1 MAGSIKRVPTGDDV
15 LAHAR
20 SRAHTVQAHVQLDEG
35 LHAPGQA
42 APATMRTAQSVDGG
56 AGVPSLYGSP
66 LEPSWT
72 IRRPELTA
80 VLDDGRAVTI
90 VRGGSGFGKTMLV
103 AQWAA
108 RAATAG
114 VWIDVD
120 DDVSDRLTFW
130 ARLFAMVQDSGQ
142 APLDEKWLPS
152 PDQIMAGGDL
162 RRHLIRFASHFSAPF
177 VIVIDNAHDLGD
189 GAVED
194 DVRAMLRVTDRLR
207 VVIVTRGMSSFDRK
221 EHGADLDIVEIEP
234 RRLLFTARECALVI
248 VRSVLTVDAKLAHEV
263 HAITGG
269 MPLATRLVAE
279 LLDGTNRLST
289 SRETD
294 AVIDRVAEALVA
306 SAGVPGGPEEEEFW
320 SFLQRAS
327 LLDGVTADEAAR
339 LGGAHRHAAREWLDR
354 ARSLGFG
361 FWESDGDEP
370 RFHFVPI
377 TARVLERS
385 ATPPDRSNTANA
397 EAAAAE
403 VLWSRGDARAAWARA
418 VRTEQFALAER
429 ILRESF
435 TIVSDDV
442 PSAFEPL
449 LAVGT
454 SKLRRFPFLTAL
466 LGVAHARSGNGR
478 AVGSAYLSNAE
489 QFARSRM
496 AEASGDERLA
506 MLAVRLVALRLDGRW
521 APALSVA
528 ADVSAAAE
536 RAELDHRRHT
546 PDVLASTLLQAAL
559 TFADAGQHASALRA
573 AERALS
579 VSGIRAESVSAIH
592 GVLAG
597 IHALGG
603 SIPRVEEH
611 LSAREQPGVPSTRSS
626 WAELATVLLLLESAD
641 FEATLDA
648 LDALAVSSNPEMRV
662 RSIPVRALVDA
673 AQGRSLTSIATVS
686 DAVTDR
692 DRIAV
697 PPAVRSSLN
706 RSIVVLYLAVGAL
719 AHAKSAIRSFEKGDP
734 ASAIGR
740 AQIALIEDKA
750 LDAVAGASDA
760 LAIPTL
766 RPRDRA
772 ELLLARAAASLRLG
786 GERAAIHDLSEALR
800 VLDGN
805 GLRTPWMFLVES
817 DRLALGA
824 LADGAGLL
832 RPELLERLESVPVLF
847 TRLDSIVELTGRERE
862 VLTLLVSG
870 LSVSVIARQLVV
882 SPNTVKKQRASI
894 YRKLGATTR
903 EEAAI
908 AAIARGLLDR

>member
-1 MAGSIKRVPTGDDV
+1 MAESQEIMSSEGASGD
-15 LAHAR
+15 
-20 SRAHTVQAHVQLDEG
+20 
-35 LHAPGQA
+35 GQA
-42 APATMRTAQSVDGG
+42 TGGLRASASAQSAPDGHEAVYG
-56 AGVPSLYGSP
+56 API
-66 LEPSWT
+66 EPSWT
-72 IRRPELTA
+72 IRRPELVA
-80 VLDDGRAVTI
+80 DLEAGHAVTI

-108 RAATAG
+108 RTGSMG

-120 DDVSDRLTFW
+120 GDVADRVSFW
-130 ARLFAMVQDSGQ
+130 ARLFAMVDDAGD
-142 APLDEKWLPS
+142 APIEERWVPTSEQLT
-152 PDQIMAGGDL
+152 ARGDL
-162 RRHLIRFASHFSAPF
+162 RRLLVRFASHLEGPF
-177 VIVIDNAHDLGD
+177 AIVVDNAHELGD
-189 GAVED
+189 TAVED
-194 DVRAMLRVTDRLR
+194 DLRAMLRVTDRVR
-207 VVIVTRGMSSFDRK
+207 VVIVTRGISSFERR
-221 EHGADLDIVEIEP
+221 EHGGDLDIAEIEP

-248 VRSVLTVDAKLAHEV
+248 VRSVLTVDAQLANEV

-294 AVIDRVAEALVA
+294 LVISRVAEALVT
-306 SAGVPGGPEEEEFW
+306 SAGVPGSPDEADFW

-327 LLDGVTADEAAR
+327 LLDGVTTVEAAR
-339 LGGAHRHAAREWLDR
+339 LGGVAPEPAREWLDR

-361 FWESDGDEP
+361 FWESDGAEP

-385 ATPPDRSNTANA
+385 AVPSGRARTASA

-418 VRTEQFALAER
+418 IRTEQFPLAER

-435 TIVSDDV
+435 AIVADDV

-454 SKLRRFPFLTAL
+454 SKLRRFPFLTTL
-466 LGVAHARSGNGR
+466 LGIAHARAGNGR
-478 AVGSAYLSNAE
+478 AVGSAYLSSAE

-496 AEASGDERLA
+496 TDVTGDERLA
-506 MLAVRLVALRLDGRW
+506 MLAVRLVALRYDGRW

-528 ADVSAAAE
+528 TDVSAVAE
-536 RAELDHRRHT
+536 RVDVDHRGHT

-559 TFADAGQHASALRA
+559 TFLDAGQHASALRTA
-573 AERALS
+573 DRALA
-579 VSGIRAESVSAIH
+579 VPGIRPESVSAIH
-592 GVLAG
+592 GVLAAA
-597 IHALGG
+597 HASGG
-603 SIPRVEEH
+603 ALLVAEEH
-611 LSAREQPGVPSTRSS
+611 LEARLRTGVVTGSS
-626 WAELATVLLLLESAD
+626 WAELAGVIIRLESPD
-641 FEATLDA
+641 LEAAVRAADA
-648 LDALAVSSNPEMRV
+648 LVASSGPEMRLH
-662 RSIPVRALVDA
+662 SIPLRALVDA
-673 AQGRSLTSIATVS
+673 AMGRSLTSIATVT
-686 DAVTDR
+686 DAILDR

-697 PPAVRSSLN
+697 PPSVRSSLN

-719 AHAKSAIRSFEKGDP
+719 AHAKSAIRSFEKSDP
-734 ASAIGR
+734 ASAIAR
-740 AQIALIEDKA
+740 SQIALIEDKA
-750 LDAVAGASDA
+750 LEAVAGASDA
-760 LAIPTL
+760 LSSPSL

-800 VLDGN
+800 ILDGN
-805 GLRTPWMFLVES
+805 RLRTPWLFLVDP
-817 DRLALGA
+817 DRTALSALAADAALAPRSLLEELGA
-824 LADGAGLL
+824 
-832 RPELLERLESVPVLF
+832 VPALF
-847 TRLDSIVELTGRERE
+847 TRLESIVELTARERE

-870 LSVSVIARQLVV
+870 LSVSAIARQLVV